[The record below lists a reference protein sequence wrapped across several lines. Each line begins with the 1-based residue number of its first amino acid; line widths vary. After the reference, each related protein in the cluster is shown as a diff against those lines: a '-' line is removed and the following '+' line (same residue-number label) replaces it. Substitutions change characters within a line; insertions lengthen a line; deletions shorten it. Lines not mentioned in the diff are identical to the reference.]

1 MRFLRTTS
9 TRRLLAAIAGLL
21 VAAIAGTAIAIAAV
35 GSGPVPAKKPLATA
49 IHAALVA
56 PSVSGITARVTFT
69 NHLID
74 SSDIQG
80 IDPLF
85 TGGSGRL
92 WLSPTEGLRLELQS
106 DNGDAQIV
114 VHKNTFW
121 AYDPASNTV
130 YEGTLPAG
138 LFSGSGATSHRGAGQ
153 EKLPSIAQIQS
164 AIAKLAGHL
173 SISSAIPGDVAGQPT
188 YTVRVSPKADAGLL
202 GGASLAWDAV
212 HGVPLRFA
220 VFAKGDSSPVLELK
234 ATNISYGRVSSG
246 VFNITPPSGAH
257 VVHFTLPAAI
267 GSGKASHSKH
277 AAKGAHK
284 DSAVTGAGAVASH
297 VGFTLDAPVS
307 LAGFSR
313 SSVTL
318 LGHGAHAGALVA
330 YGHGLN
336 GVYVIE
342 RPAAASAAQGL
353 SSNQAGGSDGGP
365 GLSLPSVSVNGAS
378 AQELD
383 TALGTVIQ
391 FTRQGVSYTVLG
403 SVDKATAER
412 AARSL

>member
-1 MRFLRTTS
+1 M
-9 TRRLLAAIAGLL
+9 
-21 VAAIAGTAIAIAAV
+21 AAIAGTAIAIAAV
-35 GSGPVPAKKPLATA
+35 GSGPVPPKKPLATA
-49 IHAALVA
+49 IHQALAA
-56 PSVSGITARVTFT
+56 PSVSGISARVTFT

-92 WLSPTEGLRLELQS
+92 WLSPTDGLRLELQS

-121 AYDPASNTV
+121 AYDPASDTV
-130 YEGTLPAG
+130 YEGTLPGG
-138 LFSGSGATSHRGAGQ
+138 LLGGSSGASHRDGGQ
-153 EKLPSIAQIQS
+153 EKLPSVAQIQS

-173 SISSAIPGDVAGQPT
+173 SISSAIPGDVAGRPT

-202 GGASLAWDAV
+202 GGAELAWDAV
-212 HGVPLRFA
+212 RGIPLRFA
-220 VFAKGDSSPVLELK
+220 IFAKGDSSPVLELT
-234 ATNISYGRVSSG
+234 ATDISYGRVPSG
-246 VFNITPPSGAH
+246 VFEITPPSGAH
-257 VVHFTLPAAI
+257 VVHFSLPMAAL
-267 GSGKASHSKH
+267 GAGGAHKAMPG
-277 AAKGAHK
+277 AKGARSDH
-284 DSAVTGAGAVASH
+284 AVTGESAVASR
-297 VGFTLDAPVS
+297 VGFTLDAPAR

-318 LGHGAHAGALVA
+318 LGRGAHAGALVA
-330 YGHGLN
+330 YGQGLN

-342 RPAAASAAQGL
+342 RPAAPGQAQSL
-353 SSNQAGGSDGGP
+353 SSNSAGGPDGGP